1 MKQTAKRIRIM
12 GFFSFSSSS
21 KLRPTQPGM
30 VLGILFAILN
40 VVLTLANLQA
50 ALSSVSF
57 PRSSDNHRLQ
67 QVPQEPEVGTMPLW
81 SATNWTTP
89 DNGTTTNDTNT
100 SLDTTTAP
108 TPTLVLHESS
118 PSIVQPPASFPEFER
133 HDGVVIATKLHGMH
147 QLHLLEQSLC
157 LLHHAYNN
165 RVLYDIVVFTT
176 EPLTPKAV
184 ESVQA
189 LVAPANVT
197 IVVDNRGLQ
206 QEIAALSPVRRDKF
220 LERCNVTTPHNLTW
234 WSNCPG
240 RIAYNWQ
247 AEFRAWHLW
256 THSALASYHTMLW
269 MDTDGFCTK
278 VWDRDPVAFFLQHNL
293 TILLDNFP
301 QGRAKGR
308 EVQRRIYDSFQQS
321 LCRVRFD
328 KKNGTLFSRLG
339 TTLEDC
345 PDARIPL
352 IHGFFHITNLDF
364 YRSPT
369 VQNFAKTWIGD
380 CFLCRDYDDQGGVTI
395 PAAVLTPHLAWGMQS
410 HNLSL
415 QVFHNAAIDGKQ
427 RAKPSDFLKYWSEF
441 GPTQFP
447 EAYGKCPVT
456 AGA

>member
-1 MKQTAKRIRIM
+1 MT
-12 GFFSFSSSS
+12 FSSFSSCN
-21 KLRPTQPGM
+21 LRRLRSLQQGIVIGAVF
-30 VLGILFAILN
+30 VLSL
-40 VVLTLANLQA
+40 VLMLANLQV
-50 ALSSVSF
+50 ALSSVCF
-57 PRSSDNHRLQ
+57 PGSHNQLR
-67 QVPQEPEVGTMPLW
+67 QEPEDEAMRVL
-81 SATNWTTP
+81 SARHL
-89 DNGTTTNDTNT
+89 TTTHNDTTNS
-100 SLDTTTAP
+100 SLDTTAASP
-108 TPTLVLHESS
+108 SMILQASS
-118 PSIVQPPASFPEFER
+118 PMIRSSFSEFER

-157 LLHHAYNN
+157 LLHQAYNN

-184 ESVQA
+184 ESVQS
-189 LVAPANVT
+189 LVAPAKLTV
-197 IVVDNRGLQ
+197 VVDNRGLQ
-206 QEIAALSPVRRDKF
+206 QEIAALSPIRRAKF

-321 LCRVRFD
+321 LCRVRVR
-328 KKNGTLFSRLG
+328 NGTLVSHLG
-339 TTLEDC
+339 TTLDDC

-369 VQNFAKTWIGD
+369 VQHFAETWIGD

-415 QVFHNAAIDGKQ
+415 QVFHNAAMDGKQ
-427 RAKPSDFLKYWSEF
+427 RAKPSDFLKYWSQF

>member
-1 MKQTAKRIRIM
+1 M

-21 KLRPTQPGM
+21 KLPPTQPGM
-30 VLGILFAILN
+30 VLGILFVILI

-57 PRSSDNHRLQ
+57 PRSDNNRLQ
-67 QVPQEPEVGTMPLW
+67 QVPQEPEESAMPLW
-81 SATNWTTP
+81 SVKNLTTTH
-89 DNGTTTNDTNT
+89 NGATTNDTNT

-118 PSIVQPPASFPEFER
+118 PPIAQPPASFPEFER

-184 ESVQA
+184 ESVQS
-189 LVAPANVT
+189 LVAPAKLTV
-197 IVVDNRGLQ
+197 VVDNRGLQ
-206 QEIAALSPVRRDKF
+206 HEIAALSPIRRAKF

-247 AEFRAWHLW
+247 AEFRAWHIW
-256 THSALASYHTMLW
+256 RHSALASYQTMLW
-269 MDTDGFCTK
+269 MDTDGFCTQ
-278 VWDRDPVAFFLQHNL
+278 VWDRDPVAVFLQYNL
-293 TILLDNFP
+293 TILFDNFP

-308 EVQRRIYDSFQQS
+308 EVQRRIYNSFQQS
-321 LCRVRFD
+321 LCRVRVR
-328 KKNGTLFSRLG
+328 NGTLVSHLG
-339 TTLEDC
+339 ASLEDC

-369 VQNFAKTWIGD
+369 VQHFAQTWIGD
-380 CFLCRDYDDQGGVTI
+380 CFLCREYDDQGGVTI
-395 PAAVLTPHLAWGMQS
+395 PAAMLTPHLAWDMRSQ
-410 HNLSL
+410 NMSL
-415 QVFHNAAIDGKQ
+415 QVFHNYKLDGKDQ
-427 RAKPSDFLKYWSEF
+427 AVPSGFRKYWPLY
-441 GPTQFP
+441 GPTQFS

-456 AGA
+456 AGG